1 MDKLHIVITGCRNTG
16 KSSLLNAMIGQET
29 AIVSD
34 TPGTTTDPVKKNYEL
49 PGFAAITFTDTAGI
63 DDVGSLGQKR
73 IEKTLQSITQADL
86 ALLVITDN
94 RLTETEKLLIGQ
106 FTSQKKPFI
115 IVHNKSDR
123 NRLTPELKDSLEKD
137 YHVPVIDVSATMNEH
152 IDQLIGLLKTVIK
165 PASRSLIGDL
175 IQRGDIVMLVTP
187 IDSEAPTGRLIL
199 PQVQMIRDILDNQC
213 ISIVLQPEEIPP
225 FLQRTG
231 IQPHLV
237 ITDSQVFKK
246 VAELIPAA
254 IPLTSFSIILARH
267 KGNFEHYLAGTG
279 HIDKLTDG
287 DRVLMLES
295 CSHHVSC
302 EDIGRFKLPAL
313 FRKYTGKKLE
323 FDFIA
328 GFDQIQQPLEN
339 YAMVVQCGGCMV
351 TATQLQNRLK
361 PIIEKG
367 IPISNYGMAIAY
379 LNGIF
384 TRAVEIFSPDK

>member
-63 DDVGSLGQKR
+63 DDVGNLGQKR
-73 IEKTLQSITQADL
+73 IEKTLQSIAQADL
-86 ALLVITDN
+86 ALLVIIDN

-137 YHVPVIDVSATMNEH
+137 YHVPVIDVSATKNEH

-225 FLQRTG
+225 FLQTTG
-231 IQPHLV
+231 I
-237 ITDSQVFKK
+237 
-246 VAELIPAA
+246 
-254 IPLTSFSIILARH
+254 
-267 KGNFEHYLAGTG
+267 
-279 HIDKLTDG
+279 
-287 DRVLMLES
+287 
-295 CSHHVSC
+295 
-302 EDIGRFKLPAL
+302 
-313 FRKYTGKKLE
+313 
-323 FDFIA
+323 
-328 GFDQIQQPLEN
+328 
-339 YAMVVQCGGCMV
+339 
-351 TATQLQNRLK
+351 
-361 PIIEKG
+361 
-367 IPISNYGMAIAY
+367 
-379 LNGIF
+379 
-384 TRAVEIFSPDK
+384 